1 MRQKGSVKNEGI
13 PMMNSRDL
21 FKKKKSFQKKEKYA
35 GPDAEKVVKNLACVT
50 FAKGILQR
58 SFF

>member
-1 MRQKGSVKNEGI
+1 MKNEGI

-58 SFF
+58 SFFFDR